1 MDTIADN
8 PKRKGSITELIVIA
22 KLMEYGE
29 VSIPYGNNARYDCI
43 LDINNTLIRIQI
55 KTANV
60 LDENRFTV
68 PFANKRSNAG
78 GNVRKVYTSEEVDY
92 IATYHQDELY
102 LFETGTH
109 TNSMTISFNYP
120 SNGLKNKIN
129 LAENYKASKI
139 LEQYQILE

>member
-1 MDTIADN
+1 MKTIADN

-55 KTANV
+55 KTANI
-60 LDENRFTV
+60 LDENRFSI
-68 PFANKRSNAG
+68 PFANNRSNAC
-78 GNVRKVYTSEEVDY
+78 GNVRKIYTSEEVDY
-92 IATYHQDELY
+92 IATYLQDELY

-109 TNSMTISFNYP
+109 TNMMTISFNYP

-139 LEQYQILE
+139 LEQYQNLE